1 MNEVNMN
8 EEEKILTIRVR
19 NVCKDMGT
27 DNLSIRVSE
36 LIELAMGQVGTDE
49 YGLPRICTGSTCIV
63 GKTCKRCWGKEFDKL
78 QEGGD
83 PVL

>member
-1 MNEVNMN
+1 MN

-19 NVCKDMGT
+19 KVCENIDVE
-27 DNLSIRVSE
+27 NLSIRVSE
-36 LIELAMGQVGTDE
+36 LIEFAMGQAGTDE

-78 QEGGD
+78 QEGGE
-83 PVL
+83 PLL